1 MYTDV
6 IIGFDGSA
14 AGHDALALGRRL
26 ALTTGASTTVVCVH
40 PYQALTAEVAA
51 DSAIEL
57 SWRRGAEVILE
68 GARRTLDDVP
78 DVTFRAKPETSPAR
92 ALHEIAREAAAAV
105 IVVGATHRTALGRV
119 VPGTTADRI
128 LHGAPCAIA
137 VAPAGYA
144 GRDPRS
150 LHGVVGAA
158 VDGRKDTGR
167 VARIAADIARGA
179 HAKLRLL
186 TVADIHR
193 APRPMSIGRLE
204 NPSVRAAIRRS
215 AHHALERA
223 TVAAGAGIVVE
234 RQVVEGD
241 PVVSLLAES
250 NDLDLLV
257 VGSRAYGPVRRV
269 VLGRVGGA
277 VLRDAACPVLAI
289 PRSVPHEL
297 DASIA
302 AVARAAAR

>member
-6 IIGFDGSA
+6 IIGFDGSP

-26 ALTTGASTTVVCVH
+26 ARSTGASTTVVYVH
-40 PYQALTAEVAA
+40 PYQALTANVLA

-57 SWRRGAEVILE
+57 SWRTGAERVLDE
-68 GARRTLDDVP
+68 ARRALDDLS
-78 DVTFRAKPETSPAR
+78 DVSFRAKPETSPAR

-105 IVVGATHRTALGRV
+105 IVVGSTHRKALGRV

-144 GRDPRS
+144 DRDPGS
-150 LHGVVGAA
+150 PHGVVGAA
-158 VDGRKDTGR
+158 VDGGKDTER
-167 VARIAADIARGA
+167 VARIAAGIARR
-179 HAKLRLL
+179 AKARLRLL

-193 APRPMSIGRLE
+193 PPRPISIGQLE
-204 NPSVRAAIRRS
+204 HPSVRAAIRS
-215 AHHALERA
+215 AAHQALERA
-223 TVAAGAGIVVE
+223 TVAAGAGVVVE
-234 RQVVEGD
+234 RRVVEGD
-241 PVVSLLAES
+241 PVGSLLAES
-250 NDLDLLV
+250 NGLDLLV

-269 VLGRVGGA
+269 VLGRVGA
-277 VLRDAACPVLAI
+277 PVLRDAACPVLAI
-289 PRSVPHEL
+289 PRCMPAEL
-297 DASIA
+297 DASIP